1 MRWVWLMTGLI
12 VLGAVPAMAQQ
23 TTTVPPQQ
31 AQTAQSPQRPVDYGP
46 YTRQANKAYL
56 GGGVILQGQPGA
68 PPPPA
73 SAAVGIPQPPNQPP
87 PQ

>member
-1 MRWVWLMTGLI
+1 MRKLWLATGLI
-12 VLGAVPAMAQQ
+12 LFAAVPAMAQQ
-23 TTTVPPQQ
+23 TTTVLPPQT
-31 AQTAQSPQRPVDYGP
+31 QTAQSSQRPVDYGP

-73 SAAVGIPQPPNQPP
+73 SAALGIPQPPNQPP